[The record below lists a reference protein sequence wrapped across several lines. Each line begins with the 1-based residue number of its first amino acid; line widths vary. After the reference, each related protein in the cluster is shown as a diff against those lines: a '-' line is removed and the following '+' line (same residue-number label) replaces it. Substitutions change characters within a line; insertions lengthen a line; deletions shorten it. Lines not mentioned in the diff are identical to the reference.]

1 MSERSQISGRQ
12 IAAARVLLGMD
23 QVDLAKRARISVAT
37 LRRMEA
43 SGGAVSGYANNVYS
57 VRRTLMD
64 EGIEFSNG
72 DQAGVRMK
80 SFKLKDRGKD
90 AYFLDHMS
98 KFFEFSAMHAEREI
112 SVRVQDLALESLA
125 LDLLDKSIS
134 RGTDYLSALG
144 MLRRRI
150 FVVAAE
156 KYERGLIEAG
166 DIVSVMYD
174 DVAQH

>member
-1 MSERSQISGRQ
+1 MSKRSQISGRQ

-43 SGGAVSGYANNVYS
+43 SGGTVSGYANNVSS
-57 VRRTLMD
+57 VRRALMV
-64 EGIEFSNG
+64 EGIEFPNG

-80 SFKLKDRGKD
+80 SFKLKDRGED
-90 AYFLDHMS
+90 AYCLDQVS
-98 KFFEFSAMHAEREI
+98 KFFDFSALHGERKI
-112 SVRVQDLALESLA
+112 IVRLEDLALESLA
-125 LDLLDKSIS
+125 LDLLNKSIS

-150 FVVAAE
+150 FVIAAE
-156 KYERGLIEAG
+156 KYERGLIEPG